1 MSSTRDGS
9 RCMTAVSRAA
19 AVAAVA
25 LSAAAAGSA
34 SYAGP
39 DDAAHRV
46 FTIRSTE
53 ITESSSLVV
62 STTHEGLA
70 YTANDSGDAAT
81 IYVLDTSTGGVV
93 GRTSLVGAETID
105 VEAMGGGADGSLVV
119 ADIGDNEA
127 ERDSV
132 AVYRVEQPGRGIRE
146 VVADGVELTYADGPR
161 DAEAVLYDAAS
172 GRIFVISKQTFDA
185 SIYATP
191 RHVFGRD
198 RAVLRPVAGAP
209 SVVTDATFLPGD
221 ELAVARTYVGAVVY
235 RYPGWK
241 AVTSVGL
248 PPQQQGESIAAPPGG
263 RAIWVGSEGL
273 HSDVLAVKLPPR
285 PPKPAAPGPPSPPA
299 GSETPTPTPTSAGSE
314 VPSAA
319 GDGWGTWAAVWSVLG
334 VGVAAGL
341 MSGWLLRRRDRAKR

>member
-1 MSSTRDGS
+1 MS
-9 RCMTAVSRAA
+9 AVSRAV

-25 LSAAAAGSA
+25 LGAAAAGSA
-34 SYAGP
+34 SHAGP
-39 DDAAHRV
+39 DDSAHRV
-46 FTIRSTE
+46 FTIHSTE

-81 IYVLDTSTGGVV
+81 IYAVDTSTGGVV
-93 GRTSLVGAETID
+93 GRTSLVGVETID

-146 VVADGVELTYADGPR
+146 VVFDGVELTYADGPR

-172 GRIFVISKQTFDA
+172 GRIFVVSKQTFDA

-198 RAVLRPVAGAP
+198 RAVLRPVAGVP

-221 ELAVARTYVGAVVY
+221 ELAVVRTYVGAVVY
-235 RYPGWK
+235 RYPGWE

-263 RAIWVGSEGL
+263 RVVWVGSEGL
-273 HSDVLAVKLPPR
+273 HSDVLAVQLPPL
-285 PPKPAAPGPPSPPA
+285 PPKPTTPETPSPPA
-299 GSETPTPTPTSAGSE
+299 RSETPTPTPTSAGGE

-319 GDGWGTWAAVWSVLG
+319 GDGWGTWGALGSVLG

-341 MSGWLLRRRDRAKR
+341 FSAYLLGRRDRGAR